1 MTNDEEAKAY
11 FEALDYACKPL
22 LEKWPE
28 PLPVAR
34 LVRKTRLKRLRN
46 WLLYLLKLF

>member
-1 MTNDEEAKAY
+1 MRKKLEAY
-11 FEALDYACKPL
+11 FEIYDNDSG
-22 LEKWPE
+22 KWPE